1 MNGGGVLGVDGLWDP
16 QKMLTVQ
23 WERDLSQFSCS
34 TKDKTEGFGLRE
46 QREQKRSAGGLPD
59 HYKIYFSFTFR
70 SGQQYSTEVFIQIRI
85 YKLKMHEVIGKP
97 KDKEVLLSSVP

>member
-34 TKDKTEGFGLRE
+34 TKDKTERFGLGE
-46 QREQKRSAGGLPD
+46 QREQKDLQVAYPIIIKYIFHLRLEVD
-59 HYKIYFSFTFR
+59 NNN
-70 SGQQYSTEVFIQIRI
+70 QQKF
-85 YKLKMHEVIGKP
+85 
-97 KDKEVLLSSVP
+97 LSR

>member
-34 TKDKTEGFGLRE
+34 TKDKTEGFGLGE
-46 QREQKRSAGGLPD
+46 QREQKDLQVAYLIIIKYIFHLRLEVD
-59 HYKIYFSFTFR
+59 NNI
-70 SGQQYSTEVFIQIRI
+70 QQKF
-85 YKLKMHEVIGKP
+85 
-97 KDKEVLLSSVP
+97 LSR

>member
-34 TKDKTEGFGLRE
+34 TKDKTEGFGLGE
-46 QREQKRSAGGLPD
+46 QREQKDLQVAYLIIIKYIFHLCLEVD
-59 HYKIYFSFTFR
+59 NDI
-70 SGQQYSTEVFIQIRI
+70 QQKF
-85 YKLKMHEVIGKP
+85 
-97 KDKEVLLSSVP
+97 LSR

>member
-34 TKDKTEGFGLRE
+34 TKDKTGGFGLGE
-46 QREQKRSAGGLPD
+46 QREQKDLQVAYLIIIKHIFHLRLEVD
-59 HYKIYFSFTFR
+59 NNI
-70 SGQQYSTEVFIQIRI
+70 QQKF
-85 YKLKMHEVIGKP
+85 
-97 KDKEVLLSSVP
+97 LSR

>member
-34 TKDKTEGFGLRE
+34 TRDKTEGFGLGE
-46 QREQKRSAGGLPD
+46 QREQKDLQVAYLIIIKHIFHLCLEVDSN
-59 HYKIYFSFTFR
+59 I
-70 SGQQYSTEVFIQIRI
+70 QQKF
-85 YKLKMHEVIGKP
+85 
-97 KDKEVLLSSVP
+97 LSR

>member
-23 WERDLSQFSCS
+23 RERDLSQFSCS
-34 TKDKTEGFGLRE
+34 TKVKTEGFGLRE

-59 HYKIYFSFTFR
+59 HYKIYFHLR
-70 SGQQYSTEVFIQIRI
+70 LEVDNNIQQKF
-85 YKLKMHEVIGKP
+85 
-97 KDKEVLLSSVP
+97 LSR

>member
-34 TKDKTEGFGLRE
+34 TKDKTEGFGLGE
-46 QREQKRSAGGLPD
+46 QREQKDLQVAYLIIIKYIFHLRLEVD
-59 HYKIYFSFTFR
+59 NTI
-70 SGQQYSTEVFIQIRI
+70 QQKF
-85 YKLKMHEVIGKP
+85 
-97 KDKEVLLSSVP
+97 LSR

>member
-34 TKDKTEGFGLRE
+34 TGDKTEGFGLGE
-46 QREQKRSAGGLPD
+46 QREQKDLQVVYLIIIKYIFHLRLEVD
-59 HYKIYFSFTFR
+59 NNI
-70 SGQQYSTEVFIQIRI
+70 QQKF
-85 YKLKMHEVIGKP
+85 
-97 KDKEVLLSSVP
+97 LSR